1 MKLEIEKHDPLVKIL
16 IVKGNKELVSYKTS
30 YRYLDVFYSLF
41 SKNFDY
47 DKFYQNN
54 FNTLYEDVD
63 SKVYIFNFNHLE
75 SFSKQLFYRKSTKV
89 LKKEL
94 LHFIKLKIAAYK
106 NFHTFLRKPLEAKR
120 RCTVFYLD
128 ESNLYFKYWIYEE
141 DLKTFIISLKK
152 NLHLSIDVTYKIYKQ
167 ALKLH
172 EIQITKNMLFGNN
185 ILERIIKTSYKNEE
199 FQCINDALT
208 LCLRDVQA
216 KRKNI

>member
-1 MKLEIEKHDPLVKIL
+1 MKLEIEKHDPLIKIL
-16 IVKGNKELVSYKTS
+16 IVRGNKELISYKTS

-54 FNTLYEDVD
+54 FNTLCEDID

-75 SFSKQLFYRKSTKV
+75 SFSKQLFYRKSTKA

-94 LHFIKLKIAAYK
+94 LHFIKFKIAAYK
-106 NFHTFLRKPLEAKR
+106 EFHSFLNRPLATKR
-120 RCTVFYLD
+120 RCTVSYLD
-128 ESNLYFKYWIYEE
+128 EYSVHFIYWIYEE

-152 NLHLSIDVTYKIYKQ
+152 NFRLPIEVTYEIYKH
-167 ALKLH
+167 ALKSH
-172 EIQITKNMLFGNN
+172 EIQLTKNILINNN
-185 ILERIIKTSYKNEE
+185 ILKRIIETSYKNEE
-199 FQCINDALT
+199 FRCINDALA
-208 LCLRDVQA
+208 LCLKDVQA

>member
-16 IVKGNKELVSYKTS
+16 IVKGYKELVSYKTS

-41 SKNFDY
+41 SKNIDY
-47 DKFYQNN
+47 NKFYQNN
-54 FNTLYEDVD
+54 FNTLYEDFE

-94 LHFIKLKIAAYK
+94 LHFIKVKIAAYK
-106 NFHTFLRKPLEAKR
+106 KFHAFLNRPLAAKR
-120 RCTVFYLD
+120 RYTVSYLD
-128 ESNLYFKYWIYEE
+128 EYSVHFIYWIYEE

-152 NLHLSIDVTYKIYKQ
+152 NFRLPIEVVYKIYKQ
-167 ALKLH
+167 ALKWH
-172 EIQITKNMLFGNN
+172 EIRLTKDILFNN
-185 ILERIIKTSYKNEE
+185 DILKRIIETSYKKEE
-199 FQCINDALT
+199 FRYINDALA
-208 LCLRDVQA
+208 LCLKDIQV